1 MCFLCRII
9 EENPNDEVLVLAGMA
24 AVGLD
29 NLIDVI
35 DEALTK
41 NPEVF
46 DDSQLNKIL
55 AAAKLLSNDFGAAKP
70 PKEKLQ

>member
-1 MCFLCRII
+1 MCFLCRIL
-9 EENPNDEVLVLAGMA
+9 EENPSDEVLVLAGMA

-29 NLIDVI
+29 NLIDVAN
-35 DEALTK
+35 EVLKK

-46 DDSQLNKIL
+46 DDSQLNKIFV
-55 AAAKLLSNDFGAAKP
+55 AEKLMRYDFGAAKS

>member
-35 DEALTK
+35 DEVLKK
-41 NPEVF
+41 NPEIF
-46 DDSQLNKIL
+46 NDSQLNRIL
-55 AAAKLLSNDFGAAKP
+55 AAEKLLRNDFEAAKS